1 MNNILI
7 VPAITAEVE
16 LLQQLGKQTFEE
28 SFAAENTP
36 ENMKL
41 YLQENFSINK
51 LSAEMSNPDSEFFFA
66 MLKTQP
72 VGYLKLNY
80 RTAQTEHFNSRAVE
94 LERIYVLQ
102 SHQGQ
107 KIGQLLFN
115 QALLSASEYKAP
127 FLWLGVWERNTRAIA
142 FYQKNGFFEFDK
154 HPFKLG
160 NEEQTDILMRLN
172 LPLHR
177 LQ

>member
-1 MNNILI
+1 MNNLLI

-16 LLQQLGKQTFEE
+16 LLQQLGKQTFLE
-28 SFAAENTP
+28 SFGADNTP

-41 YLQENFSINK
+41 YLQENFSIPK
-51 LSAEMSNPDSEFFFA
+51 LTAEMTNPDSEFYFA

-72 VGYLKLNY
+72 VGYLKLNF
-80 RTAQTEHFNSRAVE
+80 RTAQTEQFNSRAVE

-107 KIGQLLFN
+107 KIGQHLFN
-115 QALLSASEYKAP
+115 QALTVASEYKAP
-127 FLWLGVWERNTRAIA
+127 FLWLGVWEHNIKAIA
-142 FYQKNGFFEFDK
+142 FYRKNGFFEFDK
-154 HPFKLG
+154 HSFMLG
-160 NEEQTDILMRLN
+160 KEEQTDILMRLN